1 MFSCTIAVA
10 GLWREKSAGLMVKF
24 QQEMEKISTDLCA
37 VVKRLGID
45 EIRMWNFPYC
55 RRVCMQTCVC
65 GITLRDYLFSAGIKV
80 IFKYLDFYTADMF
93 DQQLC

>member
-37 VVKRLGID
+37 VVKRLELMKYGSGTFHTVD
-45 EIRMWNFPYC
+45 EFVC
-55 RRVCMQTCVC
+55 KRVCAASLY
-65 GITLRDYLFSAGIKV
+65 GIISLVLGLK
-80 IFKYLDFYTADMF
+80 
-93 DQQLC
+93 